1 VKKLIFILIISIIII
16 GYVGYANI
24 SLLPTDL
31 INFMRDF
38 RDTGQE
44 IQKSIEKTAGVPLNA
59 KVYDNNFFVEDYI
72 SGLSQPTAM
81 TFVGNDI
88 LILEKN
94 SGHVKLIRDDQ
105 VTPEPLL
112 DFEVASSNESGLLGI
127 TSVNN
132 DVYIYVT
139 ESENEKTLGNN
150 IYRYTW
156 DGNNLINS
164 KLMNSL
170 SSESTWHNGGSLTAN
185 LNGEVFAVIGDQ
197 IDENFKNEFR
207 LLQNHNNG
215 DFDDSGIIVRVGY
228 DSEVTQPKFDENPL
242 LHYYAI
248 GIRNSFGLD
257 VDPLTNNLWDTE
269 NGPDDYDEINFVEP
283 GFNSGWGVVSGPIT
297 EEKKSKLLSFTGFEY
312 SDPEFSWEKTI
323 APTGIEF
330 VNSKLFSSYDDH
342 ILVGACGTGQLFKF
356 KLNEDRNGF
365 TFSTPH
371 LQDLVANLINNE
383 SGEKEF
389 ESLDEIIFGDGFGCI
404 TDVKF
409 GPDGFLYVVSITDNS
424 IYRIMP
430 IM

>member
-1 VKKLIFILIISIIII
+1 MKKFIFILAISIIIL
-16 GYVGYANI
+16 GYVTYSNI

-31 INFMRDF
+31 VNFMRDF

-44 IQKSIEKTAGVPLNA
+44 ISKSIEKTAGVPLNA
-59 KVYDNNFFVEDYI
+59 KVYDNNFFVEDYL
-72 SGLSQPTAM
+72 SGFSQPISM
-81 TFVGNDI
+81 TFLGNDM

-94 SGHVKLIRDDQ
+94 TGHVKLIRNNL
-105 VTPEPLL
+105 VISEPLL
-112 DFEVASSNESGLLGI
+112 DFDVASTNESGLLGI
-127 TSVNN
+127 TSVND

-139 ESENEKTLGNN
+139 ESENGKTIGNN

-156 DGNNLINS
+156 NGNDLINP

-170 SSESTWHNGGSLTAN
+170 SSESTWHNGGSMTAN
-185 LNGEVFAVIGDQ
+185 LEGEVFAVIGDQ

-215 DFDDSGIIVRVGY
+215 DFDDSGIIVKVGY
-228 DSEVTQPKFDENPL
+228 NSEITQPKFDENPL

-248 GIRNSFGLD
+248 GIRNSFGLT
-257 VDPLTNNLWDTE
+257 VDPLNGNLWDTE
-269 NGPDDYDEINFVEP
+269 NGPTDYDEINFVEP
-283 GFNSGWGVVSGPIT
+283 GFNSGWEIVSGPIN
-297 EEKKSKLLSFTGFEY
+297 EEKKSKLLSFDGFEY
-312 SDPEFSWEKTI
+312 SDPEFSWERTI

-330 VNSKLFSSYDDH
+330 VKSELFSSYDNH

-356 KLNEDRNGF
+356 KLNDDRTGLK
-365 TFSTPH
+365 FSTPH
-371 LQDLVANLINNE
+371 LQDLVANLIENE

-404 TDVKF
+404 TDIKF
-409 GPDGFLYVVSITDNS
+409 GPDGFLYIISITDNS

-430 IM
+430 IN